1 MGGLLSFAQSKGTQE
16 PFSRGNAVIWAWV
29 QGTLILSLNTL
40 WRYLIDFNF
49 SNVNGCSSPD
59 EAITSSRT
67 VVQTWGCRAKLKNS
81 PLRPMPVASREGKKR
96 LMSWSRRNLRSV
108 VSLISSETT
117 EKGCDIDFMLILLLT
132 PFPGSPSSSVLAVA
146 LALALACSVNARSM
160 YLSTKLCTCATARL
174 HSACW
179 VARPYRKDMPASAI
193 LRSTPDIAS
202 SKDVRNRSASNL
214 ADSGSSVSGD
224 SPKRN
229 SVDESKN
236 CIPTPNKSVRFL
248 RYDWSIRGTFRL
260 G

>member
-1 MGGLLSFAQSKGTQE
+1 M
-16 PFSRGNAVIWAWV
+16 IWALV
-29 QGTLILSLNTL
+29 RGTLILSLNTL

-108 VSLISSETT
+108 VSLTSSETT
-117 EKGCDIDFMLILLLT
+117 EKGRDFGFMLTLPLT
-132 PFPGSPSSSVLAVA
+132 PFPGCSSSSVLAV
-146 LALALACSVNARSM
+146 ALALACSVNARSM
-160 YLSTKLCTCATARL
+160 YLSTKLCTCAIACL

-179 VARPYRKDMPASAI
+179 VARPYRKDMPARAI

-202 SKDVRNRSASNL
+202 SKDVRNCSASNL

-229 SVDESKN
+229 SVEKSKN
-236 CIPTPNKSVRFL
+236 CVPTPKNSVRFL
-248 RYDWSIRGTFRL
+248 RYDWGIRGTSGWVR
-260 G
+260 

>member
-1 MGGLLSFAQSKGTQE
+1 M
-16 PFSRGNAVIWAWV
+16 IWALV
-29 QGTLILSLNTL
+29 RGTLILSLNTL

-59 EAITSSRT
+59 EAILSSRT

-108 VSLISSETT
+108 FSLISSETT
-117 EKGCDIDFMLILLLT
+117 EKGRDIDFMLTLLLT
-132 PFPGSPSSSVLAVA
+132 PFPGSSSSSVLAVA
-146 LALALACSVNARSM
+146 LALACSVNARPRC
-160 YLSTKLCTCATARL
+160 LSTKLCTCAIARL
-174 HSACW
+174 HIACW
-179 VARPYRKDMPASAI
+179 VARPYNKDMPARAI
-193 LRSTPDIAS
+193 PRSTPDIAS
-202 SKDVRNRSASNL
+202 SKDVKNCSASSW

-229 SVDESKN
+229 SVEESKN
-236 CIPTPNKSVRFL
+236 SVPITNDSVRFL
-248 RYDWSIRGTFRL
+248 RYDWRIRGTFWL